1 VALAEGRVARSPL
14 RLMVVVLLAA
24 ALVPAVLF
32 VDASGVRSGY
42 PFLEAGP
49 LRAPA
54 IVYYPT
60 YVPPVVSPFGLGGG
74 STPDESAHLEMTYT
88 LASGGELRIWES
100 TRYGAD
106 VKDAVGM
113 VVEEGSLSGSLAVW
127 RNSAKNRSKG
137 WKLPSTRMTSRST
150 GRRLNCAPTPARRGR
165 KPGRAAFSASPA
177 PM

>member
-1 VALAEGRVARSPL
+1 MALAEGRVARSPL

-127 RNSAKNRSKG
+127 RSARTPGGDNVLYARIGQTLVVIAGRLAPLELLRIGDSLQRG
-137 WKLPSTRMTSRST
+137 FPSHLM
-150 GRRLNCAPTPARRGR
+150 L
-165 KPGRAAFSASPA
+165 
-177 PM
+177 